1 MIHEILYWLFGIGQ
15 DYICS
20 IAPLVGAALVSAA
33 ASGAQYLGN
42 NVQNNRLSRAQKE
55 QNAFNAQQ
63 ALEERLW
70 SEKMK
75 KWDVELANSAHQ
87 REVQDMVKA
96 GLNPALLYG
105 SAPGTGAAV
114 PSAASGAAAS
124 GSYTP
129 SQIDVPNLGAT
140 LMNLRAQQA
149 QIENVEAQTNKIKS
163 ETTGQDIQNEYAE
176 SYWRNQIGI
185 MESSRSKII
194 ADTELTEQK
203 LKTEEYQTAI
213 SANNLDVSWLESQ
226 VKMYETFM
234 TKLDY
239 KSKQEILDLQMDC
252 MRAAAAKDNA
262 TVDALTAQLGEIV
275 ARTGLAMNQAGYFKH
290 LGREQKAI
298 ADFWSSD
305 EGKDAL
311 KKSAEGSA
319 EKSYRE
325 GKFSKYGV
333 WLTGIG
339 NFVKDVGIGVGS
351 AMAVKNLKGALAA
364 QQVVPSNLE
373 PTYGLPGD

>member
-15 DYICS
+15 DYVCL
-20 IAPLVGAALVSAA
+20 IAPLVGAALISAA

-63 ALEERLW
+63 ASEERLW

-105 SAPGTGAAV
+105 SSPGAGAAV

-129 SQIDVPNLGAT
+129 AQIDVPNLGGM
-140 LMNLRAQQA
+140 LMDLKMQQA
-149 QIENVEAQTNKIKS
+149 QIENIEAQTNKTKS

-176 SYWRNQIGI
+176 SYWQNQINI
-185 MESSRSKII
+185 MEASRSKIV
-194 ADTELTEQK
+194 ADAKLTEQK
-203 LKTEEYQTAI
+203 LHTEEYETAI
-213 SANNLDVSWLESQ
+213 KANGLDTTWLESQ
-226 VKMYETFM
+226 VKMYELFM

-239 KSKQEILDLQMDC
+239 KAKDEILNLQMDC
-252 MRAAAAKDNA
+252 MRAAAAKDQA
-262 TVDALTAQLGEIV
+262 TVDVLVEQIGEVV
-275 ARTGLAMNQAGYFKH
+275 ARTGLAMKQAGYFKQ
-290 LGREQKAI
+290 LGREQEAV

-305 EGKDAL
+305 EGKEAM

-325 GKFSKYGV
+325 GKFAKYGV
-333 WLTGIG
+333 WLNGIG
-339 NFVKDVGIGVGS
+339 NFLKDVGIGVGA
-351 AMAVKNLKGALAA
+351 AMSVKNLKGALAA
-364 QQVVPSNLE
+364 QQVVPSNVE
-373 PTYGLPGD
+373 PNYNIPGL